1 MPASGLHFSAPA
13 ILKPFEKQWF
23 AHSVAVSPDPH
34 VPRER
39 VLVRVPSL
47 AVRSVK
53 HPWKCQVSEP
63 PLLSLTE
70 IGFGWY
76 VEPGPAAEAALD
88 GPPTTAVFVFD
99 APLLKPPLLPAGMDG
114 MDAAEFTAAY
124 TGPDAPELMGLGF
137 EDEFPGFP
145 LTVPGA

>member
-1 MPASGLHFSAPA
+1 M
-13 ILKPFEKQWF
+13 
-23 AHSVAVSPDPH
+23 
-34 VPRER
+34 
-39 VLVRVPSL
+39 
-47 AVRSVK
+47 
-53 HPWKCQVSEP
+53 SEP

-99 APLLKPPLLPAGMDG
+99 GRPLKPALLPAGMDG
-114 MDAAEFTAAY
+114 MDGMDAAELTAVY